1 MGCHRHPLSVLLREL
16 HCCFQLSVM
25 HNLRSQGV
33 QWITHLTHMVC
44 GHLVSAAVKCGL
56 YSCEEHL
63 SLANAY
69 SACVEILQGLSASR
83 VCRWDTVLQ
92 LLEVVW
98 GVIVKCDNGVNGRD
112 LSVDV
117 AMGRCHLGLV
127 LALLLCPSQALDPL
141 MVDTAQQQLYQ
152 LMVCEYSSITHHH
165 YP

>member
-98 GVIVKCDNGVNGRD
+98 GVIVKCDNGVNGQ
-112 LSVDV
+112 
-117 AMGRCHLGLV
+117 GLV
-127 LALLLCPSQALDPL
+127 G
-141 MVDTAQQQLYQ
+141 
-152 LMVCEYSSITHHH
+152 
-165 YP
+165 